1 MVIFSIGINDAYEED
16 FSKESF
22 YNNYDTLIQKI
33 KSINPNTAIL
43 LTTNNDSYYMRKYP
57 NKRALEVREKML
69 QLAQNK
75 DLALWDMFQVMG
87 GLNSIKDWQKNKLA
101 KNDLIHL
108 SYDGYNLIG
117 DLLFEA
123 FMKSFINYIE
133 NNG

>member
-1 MVIFSIGINDAYEED
+1 
-16 FSKESF
+16 
-22 YNNYDTLIQKI
+22 
-33 KSINPNTAIL
+33 
-43 LTTNNDSYYMRKYP
+43 MRKYP

-108 SYDGYNLIG
+108 TYDGYNLIG